1 MKLVS
6 YRLVLGIIVGIVFSF
21 FTVYFFNMEDIILQ
35 IQVYLQIDILK
46 AIVIQIGANFKFD
59 LLAFFTGTPNI
70 ADFFAPQL
78 LASIFIGF
86 LSGTIAK
93 GLKRGL
99 IASTLVIVVAFLIW
113 MIPSVIYGEDLMA
126 LFQGPQLSN
135 TIGGI
140 LSAILGAIIGGLIG
154 GFVSGPYEE
163 V

>member
-1 MKLVS
+1 
-6 YRLVLGIIVGIVFSF
+6 
-21 FTVYFFNMEDIILQ
+21 MEDIILQ

-46 AIVIQIGANFKFD
+46 AIIIQIGANFKFD
-59 LLAFFTGTPNI
+59 LLAFFTGTPDI
-70 ADFFAPQL
+70 AKFFAPQL

-86 LSGTIAK
+86 LSGTISK

-99 IASTLVIVVAFLIW
+99 IASTLVIIIAFLIW
-113 MIPSVIYGEDLMA
+113 MLLSVISGEDLMA
-126 LFQGPQLSN
+126 LFQGAQLFS

-140 LSAILGAIIGGLIG
+140 LSAIFGAIIGGLIG

>member
-1 MKLVS
+1 MVS
-6 YRLVLGIIVGIVFSF
+6 YRLVLGIIVGIIFSF
-21 FTVYFFNMEDIILQ
+21 FTVYFFNMEVVIDQ
-35 IQVYLQIDILK
+35 IQVYLQTDILK
-46 AIVIQIGANFKFD
+46 VIVLQIGANFKFD

-78 LASIFIGF
+78 LACIFIGF
-86 LSGTIAK
+86 LSGTISK

-99 IASTLVIVVAFLIW
+99 IASSLVIIVTFLIW
-113 MIPSVIYGEDLMA
+113 MLLSVISGEDLMA
-126 LFQGPQLSN
+126 LFQGAQLFS

-163 V
+163 VY

>member
-1 MKLVS
+1 LVS
-6 YRLVLGIIVGIVFSF
+6 YRLVIGIIVGIVFSF
-21 FTVYFFNMEDIILQ
+21 FTVYFFNMEDFIDIILQ
-35 IQVYLQIDILK
+35 IPQIDILK
-46 AIVIQIGANFKFD
+46 VIVIQIGANFKFD
-59 LLAFFTGTPNI
+59 LLAFFTGTPTI

-99 IASTLVIVVAFLIW
+99 IASTLVIIITFLIW
-113 MIPSVIYGEDLMA
+113 MLLSVISGEDLMA
-126 LFQGPQLSN
+126 LFQGPQLFS

>member
-1 MKLVS
+1 
-6 YRLVLGIIVGIVFSF
+6 
-21 FTVYFFNMEDIILQ
+21 MEDIILQ

-46 AIVIQIGANFKFD
+46 VIVIQIGANFKFD
-59 LLAFFTGTPNI
+59 LLAFFTGTPTI

-86 LSGTIAK
+86 LSGTISK
-93 GLKRGL
+93 GIKRGL
-99 IASTLVIVVAFLIW
+99 IASTLVIIITFLIW
-113 MIPSVIYGEDLMA
+113 MLLSVISGEDLMA
-126 LFQGPQLSN
+126 LFQGPQLFS